1 MRKNRKQKPDRI
13 TAPMEIGDE
22 VAESIY
28 HSLRPLDALAVEM
41 DERWGADRLIELVSA
56 ETAAKF
62 GAAKAKLDQAI
73 DGNDAVEVAKR
84 AAVMMRGW
92 RALDA
97 EAVSAGRKPLEV
109 DAWVWRDDGDK
120 PHAFVRDHA
129 EAKSYAKQH
138 PGVPV
143 WSMSEV
149 ARLAAHFNAEMAAAG
164 KAKELFPASTVEVRK
179 REPLDQDIPF

>member
-1 MRKNRKQKPDRI
+1 MPKNRNRKPDRF
-13 TAPMEIGDE
+13 TAPSYIGDG

-28 HSLRPLDALAVEM
+28 HALRPLDALAIEM
-41 DERWGADRLIELVSA
+41 DEKWGADRLVALVSA
-56 ETAAKF
+56 ETASKF

-73 DGNDAVEVAKR
+73 DGNDAIEVAKR

-97 EAVSAGRKPLEV
+97 EAVSAGRKVLEV
-109 DAWVWRDDGDK
+109 SAWVWRDDDDK
-120 PHAFVRDHA
+120 PHAFVKDHA
-129 EAKSYAKQH
+129 EAISYAKSH

-149 ARLAAHFNAEMAAAG
+149 ARLAAQFNSTMAAAG
-164 KAKELFPASTVEVRK
+164 KAKALFPASTVELRS
-179 REPLDQDIPF
+179 REALDQEIPF